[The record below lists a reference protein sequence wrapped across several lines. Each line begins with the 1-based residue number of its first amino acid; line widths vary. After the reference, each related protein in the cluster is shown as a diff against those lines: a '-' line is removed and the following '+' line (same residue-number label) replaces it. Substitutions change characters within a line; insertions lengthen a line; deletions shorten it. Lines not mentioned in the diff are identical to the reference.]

1 MNILWFSLLIVAFGF
16 AAATGRVQD
25 FTSGLFESAQFG
37 FDVTFKLVGVMVFW
51 LGLMKIAEKS
61 GLVNLLAKAVSPL
74 LSLIFRGVPKG
85 HPALSAVALNMA
97 ANALGLDNAATPL
110 GIKAMEELDKLNPK
124 QGVLSDAQAML
135 VGMNTASMALMPVTI
150 INLRLASK
158 SKDAYEVVGPILL
171 ATATAFAVAVISS
184 KLFARTRYFKRQ
196 YESAPDK
203 APDPA
208 TPEKGAA

>member
-1 MNILWFSLLIVAFGF
+1 MNVLWFSLLVIAFAF
-16 AAATGRVQD
+16 AAGGGKVQD

-61 GLVNLLAKAVSPL
+61 GLVNVLAKVVSPL
-74 LSLIFRGVPKG
+74 LRLIFRGVPQG
-85 HPALSAVALNMA
+85 HPALSAIALNMA

-135 VGMNTASMALMPVTI
+135 VGMNTASMALLPVTI

-171 ATATAFAVAVISS
+171 ATACAFTVAVVVS
-184 KLFARTRYFKRQ
+184 KLLARTGHYRRQ
-196 YESAPDK
+196 FESAPDK
-203 APDPA
+203 PAAPADA
-208 TPEKGAA
+208 KAGAP